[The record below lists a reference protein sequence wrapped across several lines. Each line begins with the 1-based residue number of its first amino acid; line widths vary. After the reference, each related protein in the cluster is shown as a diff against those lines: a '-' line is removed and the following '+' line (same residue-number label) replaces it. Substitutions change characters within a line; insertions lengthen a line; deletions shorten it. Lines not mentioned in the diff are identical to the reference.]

1 MKLETIRKKARA
13 NLLEVEDILAAG
25 RKRVPGLQKELMRLS
40 DELGWSPTPFPAE
53 GEHVVPL
60 AKWARVAG
68 AYAEGGIA
76 TLREL
81 AGQQANRHYVVAMLV
96 EVRTPEAAV
105 ALFDLFADVLA
116 APSWDCEVA
125 RDLVDAFNSLFFF
138 SKPLIPTDEQAATAR
153 SFLMIL
159 YSMASTTTQRA
170 HVLCALRGVGDR
182 STIEFM
188 STLEALP
195 NPYEGVVKGALLAI
209 RDRLRTREQG
219 AS

>member
-1 MKLETIRKKARA
+1 MKLATIRKKARA
-13 NLLEVEDILAAG
+13 NVLEVEHILAAG
-25 RKRVPGLQKELMRLS
+25 RKRVPGLQQELMRLS
-40 DELGWSPTPFPAE
+40 DELGWSPTPFSVE

-76 TLREL
+76 TLTEL
-81 AGQQANRHYVVAMLV
+81 AGQQENRHYVVAMLV
-96 EVRTPEAAV
+96 EVRTQEAAV
-105 ALFDLFADVLA
+105 ALFDRFADVLA

-125 RDLVDAFNSLFFF
+125 RDLVDALNSLFFF

-153 SFLMIL
+153 SFLMTL
-159 YSMASTTTQRA
+159 YSTASTTTQRA

-195 NPYEGVVKGALLAI
+195 DPYEGVVKGAIRAI
-209 RDRLRTREQG
+209 RNRLRVRE
-219 AS
+219 

>member
-25 RKRVPGLQKELMRLS
+25 RKRVPGLQQELMRLS
-40 DELGWSPTPFPAE
+40 NELGWSPTHFPAD
-53 GEHVVPL
+53 GEHQVPL
-60 AKWARVAG
+60 AKWAQVAG

-76 TLREL
+76 ALSEQ
-81 AGQQANRHYVVAMLV
+81 AGQQENRHYVVVMLV
-96 EVRTPEAAV
+96 EVRTPKATV

-125 RDLVDAFNSLFFF
+125 RDLVDALNWLFFL
-138 SKPLIPTDEQAATAR
+138 SKSLIPTNEQAATAR
-153 SFLMIL
+153 SFLMTL
-159 YSMASTTTQRA
+159 YSMASTSTQRA
-170 HVLCALRGVGDR
+170 QVLCALRGVGDR

-195 NPYEGVVKGALLAI
+195 YPYEGVEKGALGAI
-209 RDRLRTREQG
+209 RNRLRMRE
-219 AS
+219 

>member
-13 NLLEVEDILAAG
+13 NLLEVEHILAAG
-25 RKRVPGLQKELMRLS
+25 RKRVPGLQQELMRLS
-40 DELGWSPTPFPAE
+40 DELGWSPTHFPAD
-53 GEHVVPL
+53 GKHVIPL

-68 AYAEGGIA
+68 SYAEGGIA
-76 TLREL
+76 TLSEL
-81 AGQQANRHYVVAMLV
+81 AGQQENRHYVVAMLV

-116 APSWDCEVA
+116 APSWDCEQA
-125 RDLVDAFNSLFFF
+125 RDLVDALNSLFFF

-153 SFLMIL
+153 SFLMTL

-195 NPYEGVVKGALLAI
+195 NPYEGVVKGALRAI
-209 RDRLRTREQG
+209 RNRLRIRE
-219 AS
+219 